1 VNRPPLEVAD
11 IVRAYGDDFIEQ
23 YQGAMKYE
31 HIKVLGAIRRC
42 RTAALGGHRDRCD
55 RCGHRAISYNSCRSR
70 NCPKCQAAARK
81 QWLADR
87 TAELLPVSYFH
98 VVFTLPESLRA
109 LGLQNKRLI
118 HGLLFRASAETLL
131 EAAAD
136 PRHLGAEIGFLSV
149 LHTWGQ
155 NLLYH
160 PHVHCVVS
168 GGGLTP
174 DRSGWI
180 STKPGFFLPVRVLS
194 RLFRGKFLAY
204 LKRAYRRGHLT
215 LCGRLHNLSQRRPW
229 AAWLRTA
236 YGQDWV
242 VYAKRPFGGP
252 EQVLRYLARYTHRVA
267 ISNYRLLSMS
277 QGLVTFRWRDYAH
290 GNKSRKMTLPAREFL
305 RRFLLHVLPRG
316 FVRIRHFG
324 FLANRHRDA
333 MLSQCRKLLPAI
345 PYCVALRAASSYT
358 CPQCHIGRMVIVERL
373 TAAQIQWEQARSRV
387 FDNSS

>member
-1 VNRPPLEVAD
+1 
-11 IVRAYGDDFIEQ
+11 
-23 YQGAMKYE
+23 
-31 HIKVLGAIRRC
+31 
-42 RTAALGGHRDRCD
+42 
-55 RCGHRAISYNSCRSR
+55 
-70 NCPKCQAAARK
+70 
-81 QWLADR
+81 
-87 TAELLPVSYFH
+87 

-118 HGLLFRASAETLL
+118 HGLLLRASAETLL

-215 LCGRLHNLSQRRPW
+215 LCGRLHNLSQRRQW

-333 MLSQCRKLLPAI
+333 MLCQCRKLLPAI

-358 CPQCHIGRMVIVERL
+358 CPQCHIGRMIIVERL